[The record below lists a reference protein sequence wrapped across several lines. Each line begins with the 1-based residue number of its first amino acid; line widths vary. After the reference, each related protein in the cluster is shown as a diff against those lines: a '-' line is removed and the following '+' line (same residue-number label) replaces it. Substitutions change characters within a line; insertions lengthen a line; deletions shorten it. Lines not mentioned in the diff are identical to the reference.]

1 MAGALR
7 REQAADVTTKRL
19 AAEIEQL
26 NRLVSGQVVAVV
38 VCSAEVETKILLH
51 CTDGG
56 STVQVHQ
63 READTQSRKMVLRFR
78 EDKIR
83 RLETLSKG
91 LLSVD
96 SYLADE
102 KKMLMEELEL
112 MREKVDRNPELTRF
126 AMENIRLLDQIRRY
140 SRFEGRLLKLWWWR
154 RYRAHY
160 VVAVGLCVAAG
171 DRNW

>member
-1 MAGALR
+1 M
-7 REQAADVTTKRL
+7 
-19 AAEIEQL
+19 
-26 NRLVSGQVVAVV
+26 
-38 VCSAEVETKILLH
+38 
-51 CTDGG
+51 
-56 STVQVHQ
+56 QVHQ
-63 READTQSRKMVLRFR
+63 READTQSGKMVLRFR

-126 AMENIRLLDQIRRY
+126 AMENIRLLDEIRRY
-140 SRFEGRLLKLWWWR
+140 GPLECRWYLVKCNFVLTKVPSSF
-154 RYRAHY
+154 
-160 VVAVGLCVAAG
+160 AAYALFSLAWHG
-171 DRNW
+171 N